1 MSAERGVLHRL
12 LHSRLAGSIALFLL
26 VLLAAYLFV
35 LREMRFFVV
44 PSSSMEPTLQPS
56 DYLVTLNQASYARGD
71 LVVVRDRDAGGF
83 LVKRI
88 AGVAN
93 DRVSA
98 HGGAFFINGEYA
110 SEPYLPE
117 PIGYALAPP
126 VTVPEGQVFLLGDN
140 RNWSEDG
147 HTDRSTEAIDD
158 IVGRVRWIYFP
169 YARFGAVPSFPL
181 TNAMG
186 Q

>member
-1 MSAERGVLHRL
+1 MSSARGIWRGL
-12 LHSRLAGSIALFLL
+12 LHSRLAGTIAILMLF
-26 VLLAAYLFV
+26 VLAAYLFL

-44 PSSSMEPTLQPS
+44 PSSSMQPTLQPS
-56 DYLVTLNQASYARGD
+56 DYLVTLNQATYARGD
-71 LVVVRDRDAGGF
+71 IVVLRDHDAGGY

-88 AGVAN
+88 AGVAQ

-98 HGGAFFINGEYA
+98 NGGAFFINGQYA

-117 PIGYALAPP
+117 PIGYVLEPP
-126 VTVPEGQVFLLGDN
+126 VTVPDGHVFLLGDN

-147 HTDRSTEAIDD
+147 HTDRSTEAVED

-169 YARFGAVPSFPL
+169 YTRFGAVQSFPL
-181 TNAMG
+181 TNAVG